1 MKKINKILALAL
13 ASTLS
18 LCLIGNA
25 ESDSTSQQKEEYSV
39 TLADF
44 ESYDD
49 ILNLRETIQYYSF
62 IGSFGLTNDKEK
74 VITGN
79 GSMEMYIEGTI
90 NDDFYFYKMDTGCP
104 AFIHYDLWSNTKN
117 KGNWGFEW
125 KYLSELSIDV
135 YNPND
140 FPLDVTMF
148 TVSRDYFPQLQGGT
162 VVAPKETKT
171 LKVNV
176 NRYFMQ
182 NELTRKISFLSLSV
196 DYDKTILDNGDLYYK
211 PAYVYFDNLQAKV
224 NENVLTDSKG
234 RTQIYKKFA
243 NEEEILNFSDPNDIE
258 YVYEVASSYATEK
271 ENKWASYGL
280 YTGIGSSVYYNK
292 NPKFVK
298 EGNEGSLE
306 WRLLPTDNAKFFE
319 SNYQYVT
326 AYNFTYT
333 AKMTGITVCADFLDY
348 YNFTRLK
355 TGDYKI
361 VVDVYNDFDYAKE
374 VAFGMHDKSG
384 IAKEITT
391 QVYPYSYGTSN
402 MTDVWYKLK
411 PKAWTTLE
419 ITDFSKL
426 DFSQGFS
433 RLRLSTT
440 LIDINEQN
448 SFYVNNLRIVKKTG
462 VA

>member
-49 ILNLRETIQYYSF
+49 ILNLRETIQFYSF

-90 NDDFYFYKMDTGCP
+90 NDDFHFYKMDTGCP

-182 NELTRKISFLSLSV
+182 KPLK
-196 DYDKTILDNGDLYYK
+196 YWGD
-211 PAYVYFDNLQAKV
+211 
-224 NENVLTDSKG
+224 
-234 RTQIYKKFA
+234 
-243 NEEEILNFSDPNDIE
+243 
-258 YVYEVASSYATEK
+258 
-271 ENKWASYGL
+271 
-280 YTGIGSSVYYNK
+280 
-292 NPKFVK
+292 
-298 EGNEGSLE
+298 
-306 WRLLPTDNAKFFE
+306 
-319 SNYQYVT
+319 
-326 AYNFTYT
+326 
-333 AKMTGITVCADFLDY
+333 
-348 YNFTRLK
+348 
-355 TGDYKI
+355 
-361 VVDVYNDFDYAKE
+361 
-374 VAFGMHDKSG
+374 
-384 IAKEITT
+384 
-391 QVYPYSYGTSN
+391 
-402 MTDVWYKLK
+402 
-411 PKAWTTLE
+411 
-419 ITDFSKL
+419 
-426 DFSQGFS
+426 
-433 RLRLSTT
+433 
-440 LIDINEQN
+440 
-448 SFYVNNLRIVKKTG
+448 
-462 VA
+462 